1 MIEPSSSPNRLTEW
15 LSRWSSRCYSQII
28 SRLGSDERSNQA
40 YHIFFSQAPI
50 GMFHFDLQGHITS
63 CNQAFARIMGANS
76 DKLIG
81 LNLLDLPDQQ
91 VLEAVKKVLSGEK
104 GFFTGSY
111 QTFISGKL
119 LYLKAQFQ
127 PIYKGTAVIGGV
139 AMMEDL
145 TELISAERS
154 LEYLFRH
161 DSLTGLYNRSYFENA
176 VKQLRVGPG
185 SKAAVLVCDIDG
197 LRIINTTRGEQSGDD
212 TLVTVAGLLAEALQ
226 TDAITARIGGDEFA
240 VYISPCQEEEVD
252 RLMARFS
259 VLLDKYNSHTDHPLS
274 ISMGAA
280 LGSAEDT
287 LSDLLQKA
295 VRQMLREKLYRPSTS
310 QNSLVR
316 TLMSCLE
323 ARDVVTEGHSQRIH
337 HLVSSMGKRLQL
349 ASARL
354 VDLRLLAEFH
364 DVGKIGIPDKIL
376 FKPGPLDD
384 EETRLMR
391 KHTEIGYRI
400 AMQSNELA
408 PIGHL
413 ILKHHEWW
421 NGQGY
426 PLGIAGENIP
436 LECRIISIADAY
448 DAMTSDRPYR
458 KAFTRSEALQ
468 ELARGAGSQFDS
480 GLVERCWPIL
490 IENNWENKPDA

>member
-1 MIEPSSSPNRLTEW
+1 MQGYESMIEPSSSPNRLTEW

-28 SRLGSDERSNQA
+28 SQLSSDERSNQA
-40 YHIFFSQAPI
+40 YQIFFSQAPI
-50 GMFHFDLQGHITS
+50 GIFHFDLQGRITS
-63 CNQAFARIMGANS
+63 CNQAFASIMNTNS

-91 VLEAVKKVLSGEK
+91 VVEAVKKVISGEK

-111 QTFISGKL
+111 QAFISGKL

-127 PIYKGTAVIGGV
+127 PIRKRAAVIGGV
-139 AMMEDL
+139 AMIEDL
-145 TELISAERS
+145 TEFIIAERS

-176 VKQLRVGPG
+176 VKQLKVGTG
-185 SKAAVLVCDIDG
+185 AKAAVMVCDIDG
-197 LRIINTTRGEQSGDD
+197 LKLINKSWGEQTGDD
-212 TLVTVAGLLAEALQ
+212 TLITVAGLLAEALQ
-226 TDAITARIGGDEFA
+226 TEAITARVGGDEFA
-240 VYISPCQEEEVD
+240 VYISPCQEEDID
-252 RLMARFS
+252 RLMAKFS
-259 VLLDKYNSHTDHPLS
+259 VLLERYNSHAEQPLS
-274 ISMGAA
+274 ISLGAA
-280 LGSAEDT
+280 LGTDEDD
-287 LSDLLQKA
+287 LSDLLQEAEK
-295 VRQMLREKLYRPSTS
+295 QMLREKLYRPSTS

-323 ARDVVTEGHSQRIH
+323 ARDVVTEGHSQRMH
-337 HLVSSMGKRLQL
+337 HLVTAMGKELQL
-349 ASARL
+349 TSTRL

-391 KHTEIGYRI
+391 QHTEIGYRI

-426 PLGIAGENIP
+426 PLGINGENIP

-458 KAFTRSEALQ
+458 KALARSEALQ
-468 ELARGAGSQFDS
+468 ELARGAAAQFDP

-490 IENNWENKPDA
+490 VENDW